1 MLRHRNS
8 DGKPASEKI
17 LRAPVRFFSIS
28 ADEED
33 TDVKIFSGSGA
44 ARIRPTEDDGA
55 AEFVRERDNGNID
68 KAKQLGK
75 MLARRLRWLWCFGDN
90 TQVSDQKKVLFSY
103 VAVKVIGR
111 QIQSSLLGQAALG
124 EFYRS
129 VKIHSQRDYDKIQDS
144 VAFTKYLLSEQ
155 KAAKNAI
162 GGVFAELCGQRDNN
176 ALKNKGM
183 QLYYRYTSDCMA
195 TCNQIHFQ

>member
-8 DGKPASEKI
+8 VGRPASEK
-17 LRAPVRFFSIS
+17 LLCTPARFFSVS
-28 ADEED
+28 AEEED
-33 TDVKIFSGSGA
+33 TDVKIFAGSGA
-44 ARIRPTEDDGA
+44 VRVQPTEDDGA
-55 AEFVRERDNGNID
+55 AEFVRERENGNID

-75 MLARRLRWLWCFGDN
+75 MLARRLRWLRCFGD
-90 TQVSDQKKVLFSY
+90 SSPILDQKKVLFSY

-111 QIQSSLLGQAALG
+111 QVQSSLLGQAALG

-129 VKIHSQRDYDKIQDS
+129 VQNHSQRDYDKIQDS

-162 GGVFAELCGQRDNN
+162 GGVFAELCGQREND
-176 ALKNKGM
+176 ALQNKGM
-183 QLYYRYTSDCMA
+183 QLYYRYTSDCMSI
-195 TCNQIHFQ
+195 CNQIHFQ